1 MNSSWLANNWGWLVL
16 AAIVVIVFIA
26 YSRKGQ
32 SSTNRYRPGKS
43 SSGGLNLNQ
52 EESAALNALVNVLEE
67 IVDKVVGSTYSSGD
81 KRKIAI
87 GMVAVMASDN
97 IKLETL
103 ANDSKLFAEVM
114 VKSMAHLTKSG
125 EIHAH

>member
-1 MNSSWLANNWGWLVL
+1 MDSSWLANNWGWLVL

-32 SSTNRYRPGKS
+32 SSTNRYRPSKS

-67 IVDKVVGSTYSSGD
+67 IVDKVVGSTYSSGY

-97 IKLETL
+97 IKLENL

>member
-1 MNSSWLANNWGWLVL
+1 MNTSWLANNWIWLVV
-16 AAIVVIVFIA
+16 AAVVVIIVIVS
-26 YSRKGQ
+26 SRK
-32 SSTNRYRPGKS
+32 GKS
-43 SSGGLNLNQ
+43 SSSSYRFSGGSSGNLNLNQ

-67 IVDKVVGSTYSSGD
+67 IVDKVVGTTYSSGD

-97 IKLETL
+97 VKLETL

-114 VKSMAHLTKSG
+114 VKSMAHLTQSG
-125 EIHAH
+125 EIHAR